1 MTTLLRT
8 TSLAA
13 GLAALLLAAGCSSR
27 DAAYVD
33 SKGPNTV
40 VSLNQINI
48 QDFNAA
54 ADDLVADLLASGV
67 LERAPS
73 RPAVMAVSRLI
84 NNTQNNFDMD
94 SLTKKIRI
102 ALNQSGK
109 VVTTTTLAYG
119 GAEDPLAAELAQMNN
134 FTSGQKQQSPNPY
147 YTLSGKIIQDTASA
161 GNVKQV
167 TYSFQ
172 LTLTTVQNGL
182 GVWEGEK
189 QITKQGRK
197 STVGW

>member
-1 MTTLLRT
+1 MKTHRHTTL
-8 TSLAA
+8 LAA
-13 GLAALLLAAGCSSR
+13 GLAMLLLAAGCSSR

-33 SKGPNTV
+33 SKGPNTI

-73 RPAVMAVSRLI
+73 KPAVMAVSRI
-84 NNTQNNFDMD
+84 VNNTQDNFDMD
-94 SLTKKIRI
+94 SLTKKIRV
-102 ALNQSGK
+102 ALYQSGK
-109 VVTTTTLAYG
+109 VLTTTTIAYG
-119 GAEDPLAAELAQMNN
+119 GSEDPLAAEL
-134 FTSGQKQQSPNPY
+134 GPKQGTAMPY
-147 YTLSGKIIQDTASA
+147 YTLTGKIIQDTAKA
-161 GNVKQV
+161 GKVNQV

-189 QITKQGRK
+189 QITKQGHK
-197 STVGW
+197 SAVGW